1 MKKHKAGTNDS
12 AAYRADI
19 AGNPESYS
27 CHDSPDGSR
36 RRAGHS
42 MALWENYAIS
52 IIESVGAYRSK
63 SVLSLS
69 FHRVF
74 DSAFQ
79 GVRMAAAFSDANNKQ
94 EAPSRAN
101 SKHIVA
107 GKFTHKPAPKQQG
120 PAGVDANQG
129 VESTAA
135 SRPEVLQKRVLNVS
149 STSALAVSEQI
160 DPCSGDPNFMT
171 SLARGLAV
179 IQAFSQRQ
187 CELTVSQIS
196 GKTGFSRAAVR
207 RCLYTLAKLG
217 FAASDDSRHFHL
229 RPRVLALGHSY
240 ISSMPL
246 AAMAQ
251 PILENVSHILHE
263 SCSIATLDRTDIV
276 YIARANVTRIM
287 SIDLVVGSR
296 LPAFCTSMGR
306 ILMADLPAEKLDEFL
321 AHAEFKRYTER
332 TVANAERLRQIL
344 RLVQRNGYC
353 IVDQEL
359 ESGLRSMAVPIRD
372 SAGRVVAALNVGAHA
387 QRVSIQDLQVRFLP
401 HLNAAAQ
408 ELSRC

>member
-1 MKKHKAGTNDS
+1 MARDQIS
-12 AAYRADI
+12 AM
-19 AGNPESYS
+19 P
-27 CHDSPDGSR
+27 
-36 RRAGHS
+36 
-42 MALWENYAIS
+42 
-52 IIESVGAYRSK
+52 IIEMLGAYRST
-63 SVLSLS
+63 SCNLYH
-69 FHRVF
+69 FIVF
-74 DSAFQ
+74 LM
-79 GVRMAAAFSDANNKQ
+79 VVYREICMAAAFSDTDSGQQAPTKPASKQLGSRQQVTSKPGSQQQGRAGLGSKQ
-94 EAPSRAN
+94 EVAN
-101 SKHIVA
+101 
-107 GKFTHKPAPKQQG
+107 TPAL
-120 PAGVDANQG
+120 
-129 VESTAA
+129 
-135 SRPEVLQKRVLNVS
+135 RPEVLRKRVLD
-149 STSALAVSEQI
+149 ALPASVLTVSEQI
-160 DPCSGDPNFMT
+160 NQHTGDPNFMT

-179 IQAFSQRQ
+179 IQAFSERQR
-187 CELTVSQIS
+187 ELTVSQIS
-196 GKTGFSRAAVR
+196 AKTGFSRAAVR

-287 SIDLVVGSR
+287 SMDLVVGSR

-306 ILMADLPAEKLDEFL
+306 VLMADLPTEKLDEFL
-321 AHAEFKRYTER
+321 ARVEFKRYTVR
-332 TVANAERLRQIL
+332 TVVNAEKLRQIL

-372 SAGRVVAALNVGAHA
+372 SAARVVAALNVGAHA

-401 HLNAAAQ
+401 HLKSAAQ
-408 ELSRC
+408 ELSLVGR